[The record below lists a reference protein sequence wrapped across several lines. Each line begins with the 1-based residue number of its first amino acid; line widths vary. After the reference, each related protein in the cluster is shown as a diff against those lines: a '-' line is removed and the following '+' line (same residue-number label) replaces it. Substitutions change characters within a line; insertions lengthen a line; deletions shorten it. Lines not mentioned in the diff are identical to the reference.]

1 MMNPTKF
8 GSLHL
13 NTPRSRYEFL
23 NLVFK
28 SVKNKKIKANTVT
41 DRWGPPVSRTHTSAT
56 PNRGGVQLE
65 IARQR
70 RGLRR

>member
-13 NTPRSRYEFL
+13 DTPNSRYEFL
-23 NLVFK
+23 KLLFE

-41 DRWGPPVSRTHTSAT
+41 DRWGPLVSRTHVLVNQ
-56 PNRGGVQLE
+56 NRGG
-65 IARQR
+65 I
-70 RGLRR
+70 